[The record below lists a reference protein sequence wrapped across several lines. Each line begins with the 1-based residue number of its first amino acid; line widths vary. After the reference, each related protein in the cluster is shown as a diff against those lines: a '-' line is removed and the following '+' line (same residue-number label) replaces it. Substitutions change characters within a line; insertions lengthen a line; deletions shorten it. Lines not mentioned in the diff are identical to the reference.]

1 VHFERCIL
9 IRKSFS
15 EEIEGRK
22 IIIHTQRTQTIK
34 ICTSANSP
42 KEYEKY
48 YRIPANSILDDKIL
62 KDKINNKVKTLKE
75 LDDFIKNKLNGNRE
89 PKREQSRSTMISTSN
104 YSINHDSELR
114 KIKNAVENSINKF
127 IDEFIQFPY
136 LHRVEHSIHTQLF
149 YVMMKNPYL
158 SQQVFMG
165 DGKTKTSLVHKEWP
179 WPLTNNA
186 KRGTFDFAVLTPE
199 YLKKDCPNIH
209 KFCDGHF
216 CPPIIIEIGLNYGY
230 SHLIKD
236 KDKISKYLKQGG
248 SGYLIHLER
257 ERSENADTEKII
269 ENVNIKGIK
278 TAYALIV
285 DKKIR
290 YKYVNAP
297 SIIQK

>member
-1 VHFERCIL
+1 L
-9 IRKSFS
+9 KRKSFS

-22 IIIHTQRTQTIK
+22 IIIHTQQTQTIK

-48 YRIPANSILDDKIL
+48 YRIPANSILDDEIL
-62 KDKINNKVKTLKE
+62 KDKINNEVKTLKE
-75 LDDFIKNKLNGNRE
+75 LEDFIKNSLNGNRE
-89 PKREQSRSTMISTSN
+89 PKREKSRSTMSLPSHYNIDEDLDFT
-104 YSINHDSELR
+104 
-114 KIKNAVENSINKF
+114 KIKNAVEDSINEF

-149 YVMMKNPYL
+149 HIMMKNPCL

-165 DGKTKTSLVHKEWP
+165 DKKTKTLLVHKEWP
-179 WPLTNNA
+179 WPLTNNT
-186 KRGTFDFAVLTPE
+186 KRGTFDFAVLTPD
-199 YLKKDCPNIH
+199 YLDKDCPNIH

-230 SHLIKD
+230 SHLVKD
-236 KDKISKYLKQGG
+236 KDKITKYLKQGG

-257 ERSENADTEKII
+257 ERSKNADTEKII
-269 ENVNIKGIK
+269 ENVGIKGIK

-285 DKKIR
+285 DKKIW
-290 YKYVNAP
+290 YKHINDP
-297 SIIQK
+297 SIIPI